1 MVEEKQMDIRN
12 NKPGIEIVFM
22 AYNVILAGVWVLRA
36 GQESVT
42 PLMVFLHVG
51 LAFLLLEMPRVGSET
66 RFSLRILARFYPYL
80 MWTLAWSEIGWLY
93 NLTLPLVH
101 DGSIK
106 AADLAILGF
115 HLNEEMSSFLSW
127 TWLRNIMGLSY
138 LSYYLLILGPPV
150 ALALRRRERELEY
163 HTFGLLST
171 YLVCFVIYL
180 VLPVLGPRDLAQSTG
195 EVATGVGGLFG
206 AVINA
211 FFDAGDSLG
220 TAFPSSHC
228 AGSVA
233 AALLIRRHFS
243 RTTGLI
249 ASIWAGFIVVSTVYT
264 NNHYAIDAVAGVA
277 IAILVQILVS
287 LYMSRPSSIPAP
299 VTLRVVGTGLNLPGQ
314 NGPGRKGELS

>member
-1 MVEEKQMDIRN
+1 MDMKN
-12 NKPGIEIVFM
+12 NKPGIEILLM
-22 AYNVILAGVWVLRA
+22 AYNVILAGVWVMRA

-42 PLMVFLHVG
+42 SFMVFLHVG
-51 LAFLLLEMPRVGSET
+51 LAFLLLELPRAGSET
-66 RFSLRILARFYPYL
+66 RLSLRILGRIYPYL

-106 AADLAILGF
+106 AIDLAFLGF
-115 HLNEEMSSFLSW
+115 HLNEVLSSFLSW

-138 LSYYLLILGPPV
+138 LSYYLLVLGPPA
-150 ALALRRRERELEY
+150 ALALKRREKELEV

-180 VLPVLGPRDLAQSTG
+180 ALPVLGPRDLAHATG
-195 EVATGVGGLFG
+195 AVALGVGGLFG
-206 AVINA
+206 PVINA
-211 FFDAGDSLG
+211 FFEAGDSLG

-233 AALLIRRHFS
+233 AALLVRRHFS

-277 IAILVQILVS
+277 TAVMTQKLVS
-287 LYMSRPSSIPAP
+287 LYMSRQAAGKVP
-299 VTLRVVGTGLNLPGQ
+299 VTVGVAPTGLDLSERHGS
-314 NGPGRKGELS
+314 RSKGELS

>member
-1 MVEEKQMDIRN
+1 MDIRN
-12 NKPGIEIVFM
+12 EKPGIEILLM

-42 PLMVFLHVG
+42 PFMVFLHVG
-51 LAFLLLEMPRVGSET
+51 LAFLLLELPRIGTET
-66 RFSLRILARFYPYL
+66 RLPLRILGRVYPYL

-93 NLTLPLVH
+93 GLTLPLVH

-106 AADLAILGF
+106 ALDLAFLGF
-115 HLNEEMSSFLSW
+115 HLNEVMSSFLSW

-138 LSYYLLILGPPV
+138 LSYYLLILGPPA
-150 ALALRRRERELEY
+150 ALALRRREKDLEY
-163 HTFGLLST
+163 HTFGLIST

-180 VLPVLGPRDLAQSTG
+180 ALPVLGPRDLAHATG
-195 EVATGVGGLFG
+195 ETAQGVGGLFG
-206 AVINA
+206 PIINA
-211 FFDAGDSLG
+211 FFEAGDSLG

-233 AALLIRRHFS
+233 AALLVRRHFS

-249 ASIWAGFIVVSTVYT
+249 ASVWAGFIVVSTVYT

-277 IAILVQILVS
+277 TAVMTQKLVS
-287 LYMSRPSSIPAP
+287 LYLSGLTGKKVPATP
-299 VTLRVVGTGLNLPGQ
+299 GVARTGLNLSDRYRSR
-314 NGPGRKGELS
+314 RKGELS

>member
-1 MVEEKQMDIRN
+1 M
-12 NKPGIEIVFM
+12 VFM

-42 PLMVFLHVG
+42 PLMIFLHIG
-51 LAFLLLEMPRVGSET
+51 LAFLLLEMPRVGPET
-66 RFSLRILARFYPYL
+66 RLSLRILGRIYPYL

-93 NLTLPLVH
+93 SLTLPVVH
-101 DGSIK
+101 DGPIR

-127 TWLRNIMGLSY
+127 TWMRNIMGFSY

-150 ALALRRRERELEY
+150 ALALRRRERDLEY
-163 HTFGLLST
+163 HTFGLLTT

-180 VLPVLGPRDLAQSTG
+180 VLPVLGPRDLAHATG
-195 EVATGVGGLFG
+195 EVAQGVGGLFG
-206 AVINA
+206 PVINA
-211 FFDAGDSLG
+211 FFEAGDSRG

-233 AALLIRRHFS
+233 AALLVRRHFS

-277 IAILVQILVS
+277 IAVMVQKLVS
-287 LYMSRPSSIPAP
+287 LNMSRPTRRAVP
-299 VTLRVVGTGLNLPGQ
+299 VSLDVAGAGLIHES
-314 NGPGRKGELS
+314 GRKGELS

>member
-1 MVEEKQMDIRN
+1 MDMKN

-42 PLMVFLHVG
+42 PLMVILHVG

-66 RFSLRILARFYPYL
+66 RLSLRILGRLYPYL

-93 NLTLPLVH
+93 NLTLPVVH

-115 HLNEEMSSFLSW
+115 HLNDEMSAFLSW
-127 TWLRNIMGLSY
+127 TWLRNIMGFSY

-150 ALALRRRERELEY
+150 ALALRRREKELEY

-171 YLVCFVIYL
+171 YLACFVIYL
-180 VLPVLGPRDLAQSTG
+180 VLPVLGPRDLAHATG
-195 EVATGVGGLFG
+195 GTAPGVGGLFG
-206 AVINA
+206 PVINA
-211 FFDAGDSLG
+211 FFEAGDSLG

-233 AALLIRRHFS
+233 AALLVRRHFS
-243 RTTGLI
+243 RAVGWV

-277 IAILVQILVS
+277 TAVLVQKLVS
-287 LYMSRPSSIPAP
+287 RYMSRPARNQVP
-299 VTLRVVGTGLNLPGQ
+299 VNLRVVGRGLNLSGQ
-314 NGPGRKGELS
+314 NEPGSKGELS

>member
-1 MVEEKQMDIRN
+1 MDMKN

-36 GQESVT
+36 GQEPVT
-42 PLMVFLHVG
+42 PLLVILHVG

-66 RFSLRILARFYPYL
+66 RLSLRILGRLYPYL

-93 NLTLPLVH
+93 NLTLPVVH

-115 HLNEEMSSFLSW
+115 HLNDEMSGFLSW
-127 TWLRNIMGLSY
+127 TWLRNIMGFSY

-150 ALALRRRERELEY
+150 ALALRRREKELEY

-171 YLVCFVIYL
+171 YLACFVIYL
-180 VLPVLGPRDLAQSTG
+180 VLPVLGPRDLAHAAGGTVS
-195 EVATGVGGLFG
+195 GVGGLFG
-206 AVINA
+206 PVINA
-211 FFDAGDSLG
+211 FFEAGDSLG

-233 AALLIRRHFS
+233 AALLVRRHFS
-243 RTTGLI
+243 RTVGWV

-277 IAILVQILVS
+277 VAVMVQKLVS
-287 LYMSRPSSIPAP
+287 PYMSRPARNQVP
-299 VTLRVVGTGLNLPGQ
+299 VNLRVVGRGLNLSGQ
-314 NGPGRKGELS
+314 NEPGSKGELS

>member
-1 MVEEKQMDIRN
+1 MDINN
-12 NKPGIEIVFM
+12 NKPGIELVFM

-51 LAFLLLEMPRVGSET
+51 LAFLFLELPRVGSET
-66 RFSLRILARFYPYL
+66 RLPLRILGRSYPFL

-93 NLTLPLVH
+93 NLTLPIVH

-106 AADLAILGF
+106 AADLVILGF

-138 LSYYLLILGPPV
+138 LSYYLLILGPPA
-150 ALALRRRERELEY
+150 ALALRRRDRELEY
-163 HTFGLLST
+163 HTFGLLTT
-171 YLVCFVIYL
+171 YMVCFVIYL
-180 VLPVLGPRDLAQSTG
+180 VLPVLGPRDLAHSAG
-195 EVATGVGGLFG
+195 GVAPGVGGLFG
-206 AVINA
+206 PVINA
-211 FFDAGDSLG
+211 FFEAGDSLG

-233 AALLIRRHFS
+233 AALLVRRHFS
-243 RTTGLI
+243 GTTGLV
-249 ASIWAGFIVVSTVYT
+249 ASVWAGFIVVSTVYT

-277 IAILVQILVS
+277 IAVLVQKLVS
-287 LYMSRPSSIPAP
+287 MYMSRPLGKTGPI
-299 VTLRVVGTGLNLPGQ
+299 TLRVVGTG
-314 NGPGRKGELS
+314 RKGELS

>member
-1 MVEEKQMDIRN
+1 MDMKN

-42 PLMVFLHVG
+42 PLMVILHVG

-66 RFSLRILARFYPYL
+66 RLSLRILGRLYPYL

-93 NLTLPLVH
+93 NLTLPVVH

-115 HLNEEMSSFLSW
+115 HLNDEMSAFLSW
-127 TWLRNIMGLSY
+127 TWLRNTMGFSY

-150 ALALRRRERELEY
+150 ALVLRRREKELEY

-180 VLPVLGPRDLAQSTG
+180 VLPVLGPRDLAHATG
-195 EVATGVGGLFG
+195 GMAPGVGGLFG
-206 AVINA
+206 PVINA
-211 FFDAGDSLG
+211 FFEAGDSLG

-233 AALLIRRHFS
+233 AALLVRRHFS
-243 RTTGLI
+243 RIVGWL

-277 IAILVQILVS
+277 VAVLVQKLVS
-287 LYMSRPSSIPAP
+287 LYMSRPARNQVP
-299 VTLRVVGTGLNLPGQ
+299 VNLRVVGRGFNLSGQ
-314 NGPGRKGELS
+314 NEPGSKGELS

>member
-1 MVEEKQMDIRN
+1 MDIRN
-12 NKPGIEIVFM
+12 DKPGIEIVFM

-36 GQESVT
+36 GQEPVT
-42 PLMVFLHVG
+42 PLMVFLHIG
-51 LAFLLLEMPRVGSET
+51 LAFLLLQLPRVGSET
-66 RFSLRILARFYPYL
+66 RLSLRILGRLYPYL
-80 MWTLAWSEIGWLY
+80 MWTVAWSEIGWLY
-93 NLTLPLVH
+93 NLTLPVVH

-106 AADLAILGF
+106 AADLVFLGF
-115 HLNEEMSSFLSW
+115 HLNEEMSTFLSW

-163 HTFGLLST
+163 HTLALLAT

-180 VLPVLGPRDLAQSTG
+180 VLPVLGPRDLAHSAG
-195 EVATGVGGLFG
+195 GVAPGVGGLFG
-206 AVINA
+206 PVINA
-211 FFDAGDSLG
+211 FFEAGDSLG

-233 AALLIRRHFS
+233 AALLVRRHFS
-243 RTTGLI
+243 GTTGLI

-277 IAILVQILVS
+277 IAFMVWKLVS
-287 LYMSRPSSIPAP
+287 LYMSRPVGSPGP
-299 VTLRVVGTGLNLPGQ
+299 VALKVVGKGLNLSVQ
-314 NGPGRKGELS
+314 NEPERKGELS